1 MYKNIQTLAYVK
13 KKHYFCTKFVC
24 ARSVRAYIRTRKDI
38 MINRS
43 MVRTRVV
50 QTLFA
55 YYKDQGKTPVTA
67 RKELLKSF
75 ADTYDLYF
83 LLLDFA
89 NELTAYA
96 QQQLEEQISRARATH
111 SNWTPNRRFV
121 QNRLA
126 QQLFDNRALR
136 VRVQEQRLSWDSG
149 IPAVSD
155 IYRRLTESEQY
166 RSYME
171 AESCSYEDDKR
182 IWRFIYQS
190 LLPDNEALE
199 EALDEMEVVMDKTNW
214 VTDANIVLSYVVK
227 TIKRF
232 TAESTPETPLLEMFD
247 NEDEL
252 HFATTLLE
260 KALEGHARYE
270 QLIDSHLKGWEADR
284 IAYMDRIILEVAL
297 AEILEFPDIAIT
309 ISLNEYI
316 ELAKEYSG
324 DKNYMF
330 INGIL
335 TEIMRELK
343 NEGKLFKAETLK

>member
-1 MYKNIQTLAYVK
+1 
-13 KKHYFCTKFVC
+13 
-24 ARSVRAYIRTRKDI
+24 
-38 MINRS
+38 

-55 YYKDQGKTPVTA
+55 YYKDNDKTVVSA

-96 QQQLEEQISRARATH
+96 QQQLEEETLRARATH
-111 SNWTPNRRFV
+111 ANWTPNKRFV

-136 VRVQEQRLSWDSG
+136 ARFAEQRLSWDSG

-155 IYRRLTESEQY
+155 IYRRLTESERY
-166 RSYME
+166 RAYME
-171 AESCSYEDDKR
+171 ADSCTYEDDQR
-182 IWRFIYQS
+182 IWRYIYQS
-190 LLPDNEALE
+190 LLPGNEALM
-199 EALDEMEVVMDKTNW
+199 EALDEMELVLDKANW
-214 VTDANIVLSYVVK
+214 VTDADVVLSYVLK

-232 TAESTPETPLLEMFD
+232 KADSTPETPLLEMFD
-247 NEDEL
+247 HEDEL
-252 HFATTLLE
+252 RFATTLLE
-260 KALEGHARYE
+260 KALEGHAQYE

-297 AEILEFPDIAIT
+297 AEILEFPEIAIT
-309 ISLNEYI
+309 VSLNEYI

-324 DKNYMF
+324 DKSYMF

-335 TEIMRELK
+335 TEIMRDLK
-343 NEGKLFKAETLK
+343 NSGEFSKALLVK